1 MAIDLNKIT
10 SQESVTETITSISGA
25 VSDPF
30 GSAIQLTI
38 NKISSLTVNIER
50 KVDQLVKEVVQKT
63 DSKGRVSLQGNNLV
77 ITVRKEDIAQ
87 AQELQKRVKDKIDS
101 IKNTI
106 SILKT
111 VITSL
116 TAIQTAITV
125 YKSLLDLQEV
135 SLTLNP
141 VTGPMFQV
149 VKQGIKVVFL
159 KEIIN
164 QYVKILGRQLVQNK
178 QVLDRLISKFRDIEV
193 SVKVQEEADKGSYV
207 NYDVAEQLL
216 ADDALGKDI
225 DQVTQDFS
233 DNEFLQYIIKVEKYD
248 KKQLIAV
255 AREKS
260 SGMIKAQ
267 TAPSYFS
274 TPDQLIEELK
284 TILNIGL

>member
-1 MAIDLNKIT
+1 MAIDLNKV
-10 SQESVTETITSISGA
+10 SSSDSVNSAVTDISGA

-30 GSAIQLTI
+30 GSAIQLTL
-38 NKISSLTVNIER
+38 NKVNSLTVNIEK

-63 DSKGRVSLQGNNLV
+63 DSKGRVSLEGNNLV
-77 ITVRKEDIAQ
+77 ITVRREDIAQ

-101 IKNTI
+101 IKKTI
-106 SILKT
+106 TILKT
-111 VITSL
+111 VLNSL
-116 TAIQTAITV
+116 IAIQTAITV

-135 SLTLNP
+135 SLTINP

-149 VKQGIKVVFL
+149 VKQGIKVIFL
-159 KEIIN
+159 KEIVN
-164 QYVKILGRQLVQNK
+164 QYVKILGRQLIQNN
-178 QVLDRLISKFRDIEV
+178 QILDRLTKKFRNIEV
-193 SVKVQEEADKGSYV
+193 SVKIQEEADKGSYV

-216 ADDALGKDI
+216 ADDALGKDVE
-225 DQVTQDFS
+225 QVTQDFS

-248 KKQLIAV
+248 EKQLIAR

-274 TPDQLIEELK
+274 TPAELTEELK